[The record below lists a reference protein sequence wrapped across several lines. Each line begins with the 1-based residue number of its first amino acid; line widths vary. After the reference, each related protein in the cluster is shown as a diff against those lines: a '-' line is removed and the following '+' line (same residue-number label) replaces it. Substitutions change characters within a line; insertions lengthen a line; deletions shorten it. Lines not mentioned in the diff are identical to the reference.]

1 MLDPMLPGPVAT
13 VDLDALGHN
22 LERVRGYLAPGTR
35 VLAAVKANAYGH
47 GAVPVARQLERL
59 GVAHFGVATPQE
71 ALELREGGVE
81 GTVLCFSPVLERSL
95 VRRLAEANVALTVA
109 DHASLDALRAADAP
123 EVLRLHLKVDTGM
136 GRLGLEWADAAGLA
150 VAVERETRMA
160 LAGVW
165 THFARS
171 DEADRSATLEQIEA
185 FEAFLEALRRHGITP
200 PLRHAANSG
209 GIIAFPDSHY
219 DMVRPGIALYGYHSS
234 DVVGM
239 LERELRPV
247 MTLQAPVTFVKRVKA
262 GRTVSYGGAWRARG
276 PATVATVR
284 IGYADGY
291 PRQLSRR
298 GQVHLVGATL
308 PLAGGVC
315 MDQIMVDAGDLDVLP
330 GDVATLWGPPGPD
343 AETLAREAG
352 TISYELLVRVSPRVE
367 RRYTASSTATRPGSG
382 GSGSGGRSRLRR

>member
-209 GIIAFPDSHY
+209 G
-219 DMVRPGIALYGYHSS
+219 SS
-234 DVVGM
+234 PSPT
-239 LERELRPV
+239 R
-247 MTLQAPVTFVKRVKA
+247 TTTWSAPA
-262 GRTVSYGGAWRARG
+262 
-276 PATVATVR
+276 
-284 IGYADGY
+284 
-291 PRQLSRR
+291 SR
-298 GQVHLVGATL
+298 
-308 PLAGGVC
+308 C
-315 MDQIMVDAGDLDVLP
+315 
-330 GDVATLWGPPGPD
+330 
-343 AETLAREAG
+343 
-352 TISYELLVRVSPRVE
+352 
-367 RRYTASSTATRPGSG
+367 TATTRATSWGCWSA
-382 GSGSGGRSRLRR
+382 SCAR